1 MQGASCP
8 LASLPQW
15 VFFCFFL
22 LLSAQAIG
30 SGLCIHL
37 FSCSIKTNFN
47 FPWSCPSILSG
58 WHETC
63 NGLPTSRAPRH
74 HPLAFAYPL
83 AAGSPQS
90 LSPVSPS
97 CHDRRALPCRLRCL
111 VHLTYISSI
120 YVVCTPVCPRS
131 ALLLFSSAPRH
142 SSFCRSRCSSFVAGF
157 CPCPYLGCQPQ
168 GRQTTAT

>member
-1 MQGASCP
+1 LQGASCP

-15 VFFCFFL
+15 VFFL
-22 LLSAQAIG
+22 LLSAQAID

-90 LSPVSPS
+90 LSPVPPS

-111 VHLTYISSI
+111 VHLTYTSSI

-131 ALLLFSSAPRH
+131 ALFFFLQLLGIPAFAEAAAAPLWP
-142 SSFCRSRCSSFVAGF
+142 GF
-157 CPCPYLGCQPQ
+157 ALA
-168 GRQTTAT
+168 RI